1 MPVNFIASEA
11 LHIPMF
17 FFFILAPGY
26 FQFTDIDDV
35 SVEYFWRVW
44 VSCFWRNLN
53 NMYHVNKK

>member
-44 VSCFWRNLN
+44 VSCFWRNL
-53 NMYHVNKK
+53 